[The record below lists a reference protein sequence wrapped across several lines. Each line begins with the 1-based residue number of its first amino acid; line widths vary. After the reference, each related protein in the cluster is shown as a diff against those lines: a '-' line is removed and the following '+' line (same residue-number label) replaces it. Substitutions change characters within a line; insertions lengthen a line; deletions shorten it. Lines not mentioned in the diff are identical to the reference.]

1 MINEFI
7 KLYPEVTD
15 IRTAFCPYR
24 VCPVGAHIDHQ
35 FGMVTGFAI
44 DKGIEIVFSPTDNG
58 IVELQSMNFSGMLQF
73 HVSRVPEKKYDW
85 ADYLRGATMALG
97 SRYELHYGIYAL
109 ICGSLPIGGLS
120 SSAAVILA
128 YLNALC
134 TANNIKPTQ
143 SQLIEIA
150 LSAEKDYV
158 GVSVGKLDQS
168 CEVYSRKDHLLFLDT
183 LDDNIEL
190 IPKSI
195 KMKDFEVA
203 IVFSGLER
211 SLGSSAFNM
220 RVDELKA
227 ASYALKA
234 YAGMDYNKFNESY
247 MRDVPEEIFKK
258 YKDKLPENWRKR
270 AEHYY
275 GEMSRVKR
283 GVEAWRAGDIEEF
296 GRISTE
302 SGLSSINN
310 YETGSDELKAIC
322 EILYETDGVY
332 GGRFSGAGFK
342 GFCMALIDPAFK
354 DIIKRDVTAKY
365 LKIFP
370 QYEGKFAVH
379 FCKSADGCVIQ

>member
-7 KLYPEVTD
+7 KLYPNVTD
-15 IRTAFCPYR
+15 VKTSFCPYR
-24 VCPVGAHIDHQ
+24 VCPVGAHVDHQ

-44 DKGIEIVFSPTDNG
+44 DKGIQVIFSPTDNG
-58 IVELQSMNFSGMLQF
+58 IIELQSMNFSGKLQF
-73 HVSRVPEKKYDW
+73 HVSNVPEKKYDW
-85 ADYLRGATMALG
+85 ADYLRGATMALV

-134 TANNIKPTQ
+134 TANNIKLTQ
-143 SQLIEIA
+143 SELIDVA

-183 LDDNIEL
+183 LDDSVEL
-190 IPKSI
+190 IPKNNN
-195 KMKDFEVA
+195 MKDFEVA
-203 IVFSGLER
+203 IFFSGIER

-234 YAGMDYNKFNESY
+234 YAGMDYNKFGDSY
-247 MRDVPEEIFKK
+247 MRDVPQEIFEK

-275 GEMSRVKR
+275 GEMDRVKR
-283 GVEAWRAGDIEEF
+283 GVQAWRAGDIAAF
-296 GRISTE
+296 GNISTE
-302 SGLSSINN
+302 SGRSSIMN
-310 YETGSDELKAIC
+310 YETGSDELRTIC
-322 EILYETDGVY
+322 NIMYETDGIY

-342 GFCMALIDPAFK
+342 GFCMALIDPGFK
-354 DIIKRDVTAKY
+354 DIIEREVTAKY
-365 LKIFP
+365 LKAFP

-379 FCKSADGCVIQ
+379 FCKSADGCAV